1 MAFVDFERVPRQLNE
16 HAYKTSVNRSEPLCL
31 IVNPR
36 AGAGRAGAHLDDL
49 KRAAD
54 RAFAQWE
61 LRLTEAPGHAGKLAA
76 EAVQQGFAIVA
87 AVGGDGTCHEV
98 VSGMVVDR
106 RARSNRCA
114 FTTIPFGTGSDLM
127 RTLEIPRRLN
137 EALWVAATG
146 ITLPTDVGLAR
157 WADAEGAFTADSAQE
172 LFINV
177 AGFGANGEVVRTANQ
192 MDKRAG
198 GRATFLVASL
208 RAASSYRGGPLHLRW
223 QEDDG
228 RQGEW
233 TGPAFA
239 CFVANGA
246 WCGGGMW
253 VGRGGTMQDGLLDVT
268 ILPPAPISR
277 RLGEARRLY
286 DGSLA
291 HSRGALQLRVQ
302 WLEARSAGGATF
314 PVDLDGEA
322 RPPLSTRF
330 EVLPAALQV
339 RGGWIAN
346 PVRGDRGRDSR

>member
-1 MAFVDFERVPRQLNE
+1 MAFVDYERVPRQLNE
-16 HAYKTSVNRSEPLCL
+16 HAYKTSINRSEPLCL
-31 IVNPR
+31 VVNPR

-61 LRLTEAPGHAGKLAA
+61 LRLTEGPGHAAAIAA
-76 EAVQQGFAIVA
+76 EAVGQEFAIVA

-127 RTLEIPRRLN
+127 RSLEIPRRLN

-146 ITLPTDVGLAR
+146 ITLPTDVGQVQ
-157 WADAEGAFTADSAQE
+157 WADPQGAFSVDSARE

-177 AGFGANGEVVRTANQ
+177 AGFGANGEVVRTANA

-198 GRATFLVASL
+198 GRATFFVASL
-208 RAASSYRGGPLHLRW
+208 QAAARYRGGRLQLRW
-223 QEDDG
+223 ADAEG
-228 RQGEW
+228 T
-233 TGPAFA
+233 TGQWSGPVFSG
-239 CFVANGA
+239 FVANGA

-268 ILPPAPISR
+268 VLPPAPMTR

-286 DGSLA
+286 DGSLERS
-291 HSRGALQLRVQ
+291 HGALRLRVE
-302 WLEARSAGGATF
+302 WLEARPEEDAVF
-314 PVDLDGEA
+314 PLDLDGEA
-322 RPPLSTRF
+322 RPALAARF

-346 PVRGDRGRDSR
+346 PVRGDRGRENR